1 MKKFLIPV
9 LIIAII
15 VIGGIFIYKNLTK
28 EETQIFLSEK
38 NTMPEVLKGKK
49 IAMVIAFRDF
59 RDEEYFIPKEIFE
72 AGGANVKTASN
83 EKGTAIGTGGGEAN
97 VDLLEKEIDPANFDA
112 VVFVGGQGCLKAL
125 DNEISYNLIKE
136 AVSQN
141 KVLGS
146 ICISP
151 VILAKAGVLQG
162 KKATVWSSPLDKFA
176 VKVLRDSR
184 ANYQS
189 APVVVDGKII
199 TAAGPFAAKEFAEA
213 IIKIINSATPSR

>member
-1 MKKFLIPV
+1 MRKFLLPI

-15 VIGGIFIYKNLTK
+15 IIGGILIYKNLTK
-28 EETQIFLSEK
+28 ERTQISFSEK
-38 NTMPEVLKGKK
+38 NTMPEILKGKK
-49 IAMVIAFRDF
+49 IVMVIAFRDF

-72 AGGANVKTASN
+72 AAGAEIKTASN
-83 EKGTAIGTGGGEAN
+83 EKGLAIGSGGGEAS
-97 VDLLEKEIDPANFDA
+97 IDFLAEDINLANFDA
-112 VVFVGGQGCLKAL
+112 VVFAGGSGCLKNL
-125 DNEISYNLIKE
+125 DNEVSYNLVKE

-176 VKVLRDSR
+176 VKILRNSG

-199 TAAGPFAAKEFAEA
+199 TASGPSAAKEFAET
-213 IIKIINSATPSR
+213 IIKVLAQ